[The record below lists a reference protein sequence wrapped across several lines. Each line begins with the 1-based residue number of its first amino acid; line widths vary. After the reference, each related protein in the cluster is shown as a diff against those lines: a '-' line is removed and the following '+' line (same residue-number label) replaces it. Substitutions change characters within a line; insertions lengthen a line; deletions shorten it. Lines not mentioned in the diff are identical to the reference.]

1 MGKARARVEEP
12 TGLRRGDPLWI
23 RLPIAEAKL
32 LNPRRVMPR
41 YCEALRC
48 QNRRRAA
55 TTFHAVIGVPGEPD
69 YAWVAC
75 ANCTGL
81 MIEGAYA
88 T

>member
-1 MGKARARVEEP
+1 MGL
-12 TGLRRGDPLWI
+12 GLGEPLWI
-23 RLPIAEAKL
+23 HRPIAEAKL
-32 LNPRRVMPR
+32 LNPRRVLSS

-48 QNRRRAA
+48 QGKRRTA
-55 TTFHAVIGVPGEPD
+55 TTFHAVIGVPGAPD